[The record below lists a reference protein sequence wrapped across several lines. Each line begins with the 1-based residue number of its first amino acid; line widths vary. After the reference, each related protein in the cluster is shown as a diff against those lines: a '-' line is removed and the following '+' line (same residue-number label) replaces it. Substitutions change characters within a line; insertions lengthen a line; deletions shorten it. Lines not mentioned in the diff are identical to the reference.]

1 MVRPAAHTPPT
12 RLEMQTSLAR
22 WQNVLL
28 HISSAW
34 GDPGAPT
41 WHGPVVM
48 ARYRLDALAA
58 AQEIAALLKRM
69 SDTSRGSPDRA
80 RLPVAGFRP
89 DIPRLN

>member
-1 MVRPAAHTPPT
+1 MARLAALMPPT
-12 RLEMQTSLAR
+12 QQEMQTSLSR

-34 GDPGAPT
+34 GAPGAPT

-58 AQEIAALLKRM
+58 AQEIAALLERM
-69 SDTSRGSPDRA
+69 NGGSSGTPARA
-80 RLPVAGFRP
+80 RLPAAGIRP
-89 DIPRLN
+89 EIPRLN

>member
-1 MVRPAAHTPPT
+1 MARRAAHRPPT
-12 RLEMQTSLAR
+12 RHEMQTCLAR

-34 GDPGAPT
+34 GEPGAPT

-58 AQEIAALLKRM
+58 AQEIAALIERM
-69 SDTSRGSPDRA
+69 NDESRGTPGRA
-80 RLPVAGFRP
+80 RLPAAGVRP
-89 DIPRLN
+89 EIPRLN

>member
-1 MVRPAAHTPPT
+1 MARLGSRRPPSQQ
-12 RLEMQTSLAR
+12 EMRTFLSR

-34 GDPGAPT
+34 GEPGAPT

-58 AQEIAALLKRM
+58 AQEIGALLERM
-69 SDTSRGSPDRA
+69 SDKSRGTPVRA
-80 RLPVAGFRP
+80 RLPASGFRLELP
-89 DIPRLN
+89 SLN